1 MNVLISI
8 AMESNNYKK
17 RVHAYLTSRSYFKKL
32 VDKGVLTLD
41 SFNKINARLLAKYD
55 LSERSIYNRN

>member
-1 MNVLISI
+1 
-8 AMESNNYKK
+8 MESNNYKK

>member
-1 MNVLISI
+1 
-8 AMESNNYKK
+8 MESNNYKK
-17 RVHAYLTSRSYFKKL
+17 RVHAYLRSRSYFKKL